1 MELNGD
7 LCSDI
12 IGTNPQYSPIVDH
25 SWLDVDLTKYDNY
38 PSDNNPVR
46 VVPKLHDLWNH
57 SAGETGVNLV
67 PNANVVPLG
76 IRSSEEN
83 DRNVKQVVKEAK
95 KAIMMGLKGKQ
106 LSEYLKARF
115 ASSHIEQAH
124 DDLKKLAEEV
134 GLLGNVYIDAS
145 AFNSYHEAEQFLSQH
160 KNRLAQDI
168 LINTEGINHNL
179 INTLASTFH
188 KNVVSS
194 VNYNENVFKKYR
206 DHLIQAGRIP
216 EAMTISSKED
226 LKKAFLFVWSN
237 KENPVTADSKDSKKK
252 WDESKIKEALE
263 QTSIKQSI
271 LLAEENDAVLISKVS
286 PIVSFV
292 QEKLSRGKTARDI
305 KEMVRSKFVID
316 DIKIAAEALSIV
328 MSKEG
333 LSEENI
339 NGLIKTGKISM
350 VLGEELIKIGKKY
363 PIKETLKFDTASLD
377 KPIGISGHF
386 YTLSG
391 QKFSLEGNKYC
402 EAAVKAMRGGFD
414 INAVRGKLI
423 QKMSGEEADRIM
435 SEAIT
440 LLNSMPAGVVANKA
454 QKQAKMPIVEE
465 VVAKQ
470 TLPDPSTIEPQ
481 INEIL
486 SIYNDCK
493 MSVDID
499 EPHDFG
505 PLEVKDLFNR
515 SGIDETIK

>member
-25 SWLDVDLTKYDNY
+25 SWLDVDLNKYDNY

-57 SAGETGVNLV
+57 AAGETGVNLI
-67 PNANVVPLG
+67 PNSNVMPLG
-76 IRSSEEN
+76 VRSSEEN
-83 DRNVKQVVKEAK
+83 DRSVKQVVKEAK

-115 ASSHIEQAH
+115 ASFHIKQAQE
-124 DDLKKLAEEV
+124 DLKKLAEEV

-160 KNRLAQDI
+160 KSRLAQDI
-168 LINTEGINHNL
+168 LLNAEELNHNL
-179 INTLASTFH
+179 ISTLASTFH

-194 VNYNENVFKKYR
+194 VDYNENVFNKYR
-206 DHLIQAGRIP
+206 SHLIQAGRIP
-216 EAMTISSKED
+216 ETMTISSKED
-226 LKKAFLFVWSN
+226 LRKAFLFVWPN
-237 KENPVTADSKDSKKK
+237 KETPVTASSKDSNKK

-263 QTSIKQSI
+263 QTAIKQSI
-271 LLAEENDAVLISKVS
+271 LLAEENDAVVISKVS
-286 PIVSFV
+286 PIVSYV
-292 QEKLSRGKTARDI
+292 QENLSRGKTASDI
-305 KEMVRSKFVID
+305 KEMVRSKFILD
-316 DIKIAAEALSIV
+316 DIKIAAEAIGIV
-328 MSKEG
+328 MSQEG

-339 NGLIKTGKISM
+339 NGLIKAGKISM
-350 VLGEELIKIGKKY
+350 VLGEELKKIGKKY
-363 PIKETLKFDTASLD
+363 PIKETPKFETASVE
-377 KPIGISGHF
+377 KPVGFSGRF
-386 YTLSG
+386 YALSG
-391 QKFSLEGNKYC
+391 QKFSSENNKYR
-402 EAAVKAMRGGFD
+402 EAAVRAMRGGFD

-435 SEAIT
+435 SEAIM

-454 QKQAKMPIVEE
+454 QKQAKTPIVEE

-486 SIYNDCK
+486 SIYNDFK

-499 EPHDFG
+499 EPHDYS